1 MFSRSVSLPNIDSL
15 TMHQPGTDIN
25 QFPILSV
32 RSASIEKIPLNVITI
47 DHIDGIKLNAVRI
60 ELETPIA
67 SMAVEVDRHFKER
80 SFNVG
85 LKLFGF
91 GAQFG
96 MAYEKVPNTK
106 KPKEKKMAEESS
118 TWL

>member
-1 MFSRSVSLPNIDSL
+1 MFPRSVSLPNIDSL

-32 RSASIEKIPLNVITI
+32 RSASIEKMPLNLITI
-47 DHIDGIKLNAVRI
+47 DHVEGIKLNAVRI
-60 ELETPIA
+60 GLETPIA
-67 SMAVEVDRHFKER
+67 SMAVEVDRHSKER
-80 SFNVG
+80 IFNVG
-85 LKLFGF
+85 LKVFGF

-96 MAYEKVPNTK
+96 MAYVKVPNTK
-106 KPKEKKMAEESS
+106 KSKEKNMVEDSS

>member
-1 MFSRSVSLPNIDSL
+1 MLPRSVSLPNIDSL
-15 TMHQPGTDIN
+15 TMYQPGTDIN
-25 QFPILSV
+25 QLPILSV
-32 RSASIEKIPLNVITI
+32 RSASIEKMPSNVITI
-47 DHIDGIKLNAVRI
+47 DYIDGIKLNAVRI
-60 ELETPIA
+60 GLETPIA
-67 SMAVEVDRHFKER
+67 SMAVEVDRRSKER

-85 LKLFGF
+85 LKVLGF

-106 KPKEKKMAEESS
+106 KPKEKNMAEESS